1 VSPDTIRQRAEAE
14 ARRIAYEREIDG
26 ANIPRM
32 TAAMIHTA
40 MMRELEPYHRM
51 KSRVMATIVT
61 PGYAVRADGGLEP
74 LPLEIPE
81 VLRPGLAAL
90 DEAIAGIADAHREA
104 IAATLGPFTPAELV
118 LMNEAHRLTR
128 IGTIA

>member
-1 VSPDTIRQRAEAE
+1 MTADSIRRDAIAQAK
-14 ARRIAYEREIDG
+14 RIAYDRQDDR
-26 ANIPRM
+26 ADIPHM
-32 TAAMIHTA
+32 AAALIHTA
-40 MMRELEPYHRM
+40 LMRELEPYHRM

-61 PGYAVRADGGLEP
+61 PGFAVRADGGLEL

-90 DEAIAGIADAHREA
+90 DQAIAAIMDAHREA

-118 LMNEAHRLTR
+118 LMNEAHRLTK
-128 IGTIA
+128 IATTA